1 MTNGAAI
8 APRIRNAR
16 QTAANVTRN
25 SELVQAENA
34 EQVVVRELD

>member
-1 MTNGAAI
+1 MTSGTAI

-16 QTAANVTRN
+16 QISVNVIKN

-34 EQVVVRELD
+34 ELVAVRESG